1 MFICSCVVLSIFMTI
16 TLILVVKKEYNFV
29 ALTLMPTILT
39 FIFTTLLVPVSGTV
53 IDMNKIISN
62 DNVTVTVTEKGGK
75 LEITPAFTYYILV
88 ETDSGNHYITQV
100 DREINIGDTYT
111 CPLYETFD

>member
-29 ALTLMPTILT
+29 AVMLMPTILT
-39 FIFTTLLVPVSGTV
+39 IIFTILLMPIEGTV
-53 IDMNKIISN
+53 IDVNKIISN
-62 DNVTVTVTEKGGK
+62 DNVTVIEKGGK

-88 ETDSGNHYITQV
+88 ETRSGNHYIEEV
-100 DREINIGDTYT
+100 DYEINIGGTYT
-111 CPLYETFD
+111 SPWCNTFD

>member
-1 MFICSCVVLSIFMTI
+1 MFICSCVALSIFIII

-29 ALTLMPTILT
+29 AVMLIPTILT
-39 FIFTTLLVPVSGTV
+39 IIFTTLLIPIEGTV

-62 DNVTVTVTEKGGK
+62 DNVTVTEKGGK

-88 ETDSGNHYITQV
+88 ETRGGNHYIEEV
-100 DREINIGDTYT
+100 DYEINVGDTYT
-111 CPLYETFD
+111 SPWCDTFGK

>member
-1 MFICSCVVLSIFMTI
+1 MFVYSCVALSIFMII
-16 TLILVVKKEYNFV
+16 TLIFVVKKQYDFV
-29 ALTLMPTILT
+29 ALMIMPTILAI
-39 FIFTTLLVPVSGTV
+39 IFTVLLIPVSGTV
-53 IDMNKIISN
+53 IDINKIISN
-62 DNVTVTVTEKGGK
+62 DNVTVIEKGGK

-111 CPLYETFD
+111 CPLHETFD

>member
-1 MFICSCVVLSIFMTI
+1 MFICSCVALSIFMTI
-16 TLILVVKKEYNFV
+16 ILILVIQKEYSYAV
-29 ALTLMPTILT
+29 LALIPTILAI
-39 FIFTTLLVPVSGTV
+39 IFTTLLRPIEGTV

-62 DNVTVTVTEKGGK
+62 DNVTVIEKGGK

-88 ETDSGNHYITQV
+88 ETDSGNHYIAQV

-111 CPLYETFD
+111 CPLHETFD

>member
-1 MFICSCVVLSIFMTI
+1 MFICSCVALSIFMII
-16 TLILVVKKEYNFV
+16 TLMLVVKKEYNFV
-29 ALTLMPTILT
+29 AVMLIPTILT
-39 FIFTTLLVPVSGTV
+39 IIFTILLVPVNGTV
-53 IDMNKIISN
+53 IDMNKIMSN
-62 DNVTVTVTEKGGK
+62 DNATVIEKGGK

-111 CPLYETFD
+111 SPWCDTFD

>member
-1 MFICSCVVLSIFMTI
+1 MFICSCVALSIFITI
-16 TLILVVKKEYNFV
+16 ILIFVVKKQYDFV
-29 ALTLMPTILT
+29 VLMLMPTILAI
-39 FIFTTLLVPVSGTV
+39 IFTTLLAPVKGTV
-53 IDMNKIISN
+53 IDVDKIMSN
-62 DNVTVTVTEKGGK
+62 DNVTVIEKGGK

-111 CPLYETFD
+111 CPLHETFD

>member
-16 TLILVVKKEYNFV
+16 TLILVVKKEYDFF
-29 ALTLMPTILT
+29 ALMLMPTILT
-39 FIFTTLLVPVSGTV
+39 IIFTVLLIPVSGTV
-53 IDMNKIISN
+53 IDINKIISN
-62 DNVTVTVTEKGGK
+62 DNVIVIEKGGK

-111 CPLYETFD
+111 CPLHETFSK

>member
-1 MFICSCVVLSIFMTI
+1 M
-16 TLILVVKKEYNFV
+16 LVVKKEYNFV
-29 ALTLMPTILT
+29 AVMLIPTILT
-39 FIFTTLLVPVSGTV
+39 IIFTILLVPVNGTV
-53 IDMNKIISN
+53 IDVNKIISN
-62 DNVTVTVTEKGGK
+62 DNVTVIEKGGK

-111 CPLYETFD
+111 SPWCDTFD

>member
-1 MFICSCVVLSIFMTI
+1 MFICSCVVLSIFMII
-16 TLILVVKKEYNFV
+16 TLVLFIKKEYDFF
-29 ALTLMPTILT
+29 ALMLMPTILT
-39 FIFTTLLVPVSGTV
+39 IIFAVLLIPVSGTV
-53 IDMNKIISN
+53 IDINKIISN
-62 DNVTVTVTEKGGK
+62 DNVTVIEKGGK

-88 ETDSGNHYITQV
+88 ETDSGNHYIAQV

>member
-1 MFICSCVVLSIFMTI
+1 MFVFNCVALSIFMSI
-16 TLILVVKKEYNFV
+16 TLVLFIKKEYSFCK
-29 ALTLMPTILT
+29 LMLIPTILT
-39 FIFTTLLVPVSGTV
+39 IIFTILLVPVNGTV
-53 IDMNKIISN
+53 IDVNKIMSN
-62 DNVTVTVTEKGGK
+62 DNVTVIEKGGK

-111 CPLYETFD
+111 SPWCDTFD

>member
-1 MFICSCVVLSIFMTI
+1 MFICSCVALSIFMII
-16 TLILVVKKEYNFV
+16 TLMLVVKKEYNFV
-29 ALTLMPTILT
+29 AVMLIPTILT
-39 FIFTTLLVPVSGTV
+39 IIFTILLVPVNGTV
-53 IDMNKIISN
+53 IDVNKIMSN
-62 DNVTVTVTEKGGK
+62 DNVTVIEKGGK

-111 CPLYETFD
+111 SPWYDTFD